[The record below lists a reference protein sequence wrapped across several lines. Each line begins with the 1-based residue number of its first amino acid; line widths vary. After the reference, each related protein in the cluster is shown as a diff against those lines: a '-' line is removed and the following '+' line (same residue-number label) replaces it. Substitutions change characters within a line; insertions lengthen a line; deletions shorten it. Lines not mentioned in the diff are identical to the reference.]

1 MANRYAPST
10 SKRGI
15 CICYCSETLIYPAVC
30 IDGNWSPVMS
40 EGVIIEP
47 IRWDSYRF
55 TEITHE
61 AIIELVKEK
70 WPEEDSILEIADH
83 FDGGMIF
90 FRIHKI
96 DYSTGTANGRA
107 VHESGEPYYDGTH
120 KHYCMKDFWT
130 PEEAAAFICE
140 LCNKKLDSIF
150 GHIAKHEEEIA
161 RKKEQGELLKER
173 FRNHKPNI
181 APTLKERVAE
191 KLNGMTTEEI
201 AKAIGV

>member
-1 MANRYAPST
+1 MADKYAPST

-15 CICYCSETLIYPAVC
+15 CVCYCSETLIYPAVC
-30 IDGNWSPVMS
+30 IGGKWSPVMS

-47 IRWDSYRF
+47 VRWDSYRF
-55 TEITHE
+55 TEITRE

-70 WPEEDSILEIADH
+70 WPKEDSILEIDDH

-107 VHESGEPYYDGTH
+107 VHESGEPYYEGTN
-120 KHYCMKDFWT
+120 KHHCKKDFWT
-130 PEEAAAFICE
+130 PE
-140 LCNKKLDSIF
+140 LCDKKLDSVF
-150 GHIAKHEEEIA
+150 GYIAKHEEEIA
-161 RKKEQGELLKER
+161 NKKEQGELLKER
-173 FRNHKPNI
+173 FRNHKPNL

-191 KLNGMTTEEI
+191 KLNAMTTEEI